1 MTVKTIAPA
10 FTIRVVRS
18 NFPIACSVS
27 NRTSFAVLS
36 SSNGLNRLTKHTS
49 MRNVCISRGI

>member
-1 MTVKTIAPA
+1 MIAKTIAPA

-18 NFPIACSVS
+18 NFPIAYSVS

-36 SSNGLNRLTKHTS
+36 GSNGLNRLTKYIS
-49 MRNVCISRGI
+49 MTNVSISRGI